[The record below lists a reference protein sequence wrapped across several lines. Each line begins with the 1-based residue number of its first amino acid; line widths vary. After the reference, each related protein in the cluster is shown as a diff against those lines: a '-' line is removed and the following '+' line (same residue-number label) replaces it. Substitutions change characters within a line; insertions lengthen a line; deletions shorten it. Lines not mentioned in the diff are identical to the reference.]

1 MNPPIIVT
9 RTGSIATLTL
19 ARPDKRNAI
28 NLAMTR
34 ALCDAAQSLELD
46 TDLRLIVLA
55 AQGGA
60 FSVGGDID
68 EFVEVRSRITEHLN
82 SMTDSLH
89 AAVLSLRRAQAPVL
103 AMVHGVAAG
112 GGLGIM
118 LAADLVIAARSTRF
132 TSAYTKLGLTPDSGV
147 TYSLPR
153 RIGSGRAFAMI
164 ATNRVLSA
172 DEALAIGLVD
182 QVADDDR
189 FAEEAKQL
197 ATQLASTPSQALGA
211 VKQLMHESEL
221 AELETHLAREAA
233 RIASIASK
241 PETQA
246 KLVAFKKR

>member
-1 MNPPIIVT
+1 MTPPIIVT

-19 ARPDKRNAI
+19 ARADKKNAI

-34 ALCDAAQSLELD
+34 ALRDAARSIELD
-46 TDLRLIVLA
+46 TDLKLIVLA
-55 AQGGA
+55 AEGST

-118 LAADLVIAARSTRF
+118 LAADFVIAARSSRF
-132 TSAYTKLGLTPDSGV
+132 TSAYTKLGLTPDGGV
-147 TYSLPR
+147 TYALPR
-153 RIGSGRAFAMI
+153 RIGTGRAFAML
-164 ATNRVLSA
+164 ATNRFVSA

-189 FAEEAKQL
+189 FVEEARQL
-197 ATQLASTPSQALGA
+197 AAQLASTPSQALGV
-211 VKQLMHESEL
+211 VKQLMHENGL

-233 RIASIASK
+233 RIAAIASK

-246 KLVAFKKR
+246 KLLEFKKR